1 MEIKTVLAEAI
12 RSIGKARKIGYP
24 KNEIEISALR
34 WELYASLQNILDAIA
49 MIISDIGLRHP
60 SSYSDLGI
68 VLYEAKLIGKNE
80 FKDIKLIASTRN
92 MLVHVYRKLTIDDLK
107 HILEEILPKAEHI
120 VTILEKILVNR
131 NIDPE
136 HKVMKLKDMD
146 EIFRKHGVVLA
157 YLFGSRAKGLEREDS
172 DYDIA
177 VLFNRN
183 VTIIDE
189 IKLALDIADKLKLPV
204 EMIDITALNKAD
216 LLFKARILREGIPIY
231 VSDEDMRR
239 RWERKTYLKI
249 LSTIDLYKIY
259 TTRILKKHKSKT
271 IDVFK
276 RT

>member
-1 MEIKTVLAEAI
+1 MMFK
-12 RSIGKARKIGYP
+12 
-24 KNEIEISALR
+24 EIE
-34 WELYASLQNILDAIA
+34 
-49 MIISDIGLRHP
+49 
-60 SSYSDLGI
+60 
-68 VLYEAKLIGKNE
+68 
-80 FKDIKLIASTRN
+80 
-92 MLVHVYRKLTIDDLK
+92 
-107 HILEEILPKAEHI
+107 
-120 VTILEKILVNR
+120 
-131 NIDPE
+131 
-136 HKVMKLKDMD
+136 

-157 YLFGSRAKGLEREDS
+157 YLFGSRAKGLERKDS

>member
-1 MEIKTVLAEAI
+1 MMFK
-12 RSIGKARKIGYP
+12 
-24 KNEIEISALR
+24 EIE
-34 WELYASLQNILDAIA
+34 
-49 MIISDIGLRHP
+49 
-60 SSYSDLGI
+60 
-68 VLYEAKLIGKNE
+68 
-80 FKDIKLIASTRN
+80 
-92 MLVHVYRKLTIDDLK
+92 
-107 HILEEILPKAEHI
+107 
-120 VTILEKILVNR
+120 
-131 NIDPE
+131 
-136 HKVMKLKDMD
+136 

>member
-1 MEIKTVLAEAI
+1 MMFK
-12 RSIGKARKIGYP
+12 
-24 KNEIEISALR
+24 EIE
-34 WELYASLQNILDAIA
+34 
-49 MIISDIGLRHP
+49 
-60 SSYSDLGI
+60 
-68 VLYEAKLIGKNE
+68 
-80 FKDIKLIASTRN
+80 
-92 MLVHVYRKLTIDDLK
+92 
-107 HILEEILPKAEHI
+107 
-120 VTILEKILVNR
+120 
-131 NIDPE
+131 
-136 HKVMKLKDMD
+136 

-157 YLFGSRAKGLEREDS
+157 YLFGSRAKGLERKDS

-259 TTRILKKHKSKT
+259 TIRILKKHKSKT

>member
-1 MEIKTVLAEAI
+1 MMFK
-12 RSIGKARKIGYP
+12 
-24 KNEIEISALR
+24 EIE
-34 WELYASLQNILDAIA
+34 
-49 MIISDIGLRHP
+49 
-60 SSYSDLGI
+60 
-68 VLYEAKLIGKNE
+68 
-80 FKDIKLIASTRN
+80 
-92 MLVHVYRKLTIDDLK
+92 
-107 HILEEILPKAEHI
+107 
-120 VTILEKILVNR
+120 
-131 NIDPE
+131 
-136 HKVMKLKDMD
+136 

-231 VSDEDMRR
+231 VSDEDIRR

-259 TTRILKKHKSKT
+259 TTRMLKKHKSKLSEL
-271 IDVFK
+271 
-276 RT
+276 

>member
-1 MEIKTVLAEAI
+1 MFK
-12 RSIGKARKIGYP
+12 
-24 KNEIEISALR
+24 EIE
-34 WELYASLQNILDAIA
+34 
-49 MIISDIGLRHP
+49 
-60 SSYSDLGI
+60 
-68 VLYEAKLIGKNE
+68 
-80 FKDIKLIASTRN
+80 
-92 MLVHVYRKLTIDDLK
+92 
-107 HILEEILPKAEHI
+107 
-120 VTILEKILVNR
+120 
-131 NIDPE
+131 
-136 HKVMKLKDMD
+136 

-157 YLFGSRAKGLEREDS
+157 YLFGSRAKGLERKDS

>member
-1 MEIKTVLAEAI
+1 MMFK
-12 RSIGKARKIGYP
+12 
-24 KNEIEISALR
+24 EIE
-34 WELYASLQNILDAIA
+34 
-49 MIISDIGLRHP
+49 
-60 SSYSDLGI
+60 
-68 VLYEAKLIGKNE
+68 
-80 FKDIKLIASTRN
+80 
-92 MLVHVYRKLTIDDLK
+92 
-107 HILEEILPKAEHI
+107 
-120 VTILEKILVNR
+120 
-131 NIDPE
+131 
-136 HKVMKLKDMD
+136 

-157 YLFGSRAKGLEREDS
+157 YLFGSRAKGLERKDS

-216 LLFKARILREGIPIY
+216 LLFKARISREGIPIY

>member
-1 MEIKTVLAEAI
+1 MMFK
-12 RSIGKARKIGYP
+12 
-24 KNEIEISALR
+24 EIE
-34 WELYASLQNILDAIA
+34 
-49 MIISDIGLRHP
+49 
-60 SSYSDLGI
+60 
-68 VLYEAKLIGKNE
+68 
-80 FKDIKLIASTRN
+80 
-92 MLVHVYRKLTIDDLK
+92 
-107 HILEEILPKAEHI
+107 
-120 VTILEKILVNR
+120 
-131 NIDPE
+131 
-136 HKVMKLKDMD
+136 

-157 YLFGSRAKGLEREDS
+157 YLFGSRAKGLERKDS

-259 TTRILKKHKSKT
+259 TTRILKKRKSKL
-271 IDVFK
+271 
-276 RT
+276 R